1 MMLRR
6 LELDE
11 DQRALCA
18 RIRDCL
24 EQATTGDPRLA
35 GYAEVALLELSEALA
50 SGPSD
55 FDIEHWRRFFNSV
68 LAITRR
74 LNAMPITRWQQLARV
89 HLLRLIDEN
98 RDLID
103 S

>member
-1 MMLRR
+1 MRAHTR
-6 LELDE
+6 LSSNKQL
-11 DQRALCA
+11 AGA
-18 RIRDCL
+18 
-24 EQATTGDPRLA
+24 DPRLA

-55 FDIEHWRRFFNSV
+55 FDIEHWRRFFSSE

-74 LNAMPITRWQQLARV
+74 LNAMPITPWQQLAMV
-89 HLLRLIDEN
+89 HLVRLINEN
-98 RDLID
+98 RDLVD